1 MRLIKSELV
10 YGAKGE
16 YGEWMANSAM
26 KPIPVMVNGV
36 LRIYVTFRTDT
47 GAGRP
52 GYVDLNPNNPS
63 EVLGVSRK
71 PLLELGDVG
80 YFDDN
85 GVVPCTVFEDEG
97 KYYMYYTGFNLGVKV
112 RMTYFSGLGI
122 SDDGTNFRKY
132 STVPV
137 MERTEL
143 GSLFRSVQCVVKER
157 DCWKVY
163 YVAGNRFLNG
173 KKKTLAEYELYCLE
187 TKDLTKMNFDG
198 VKVMPCVDNEYRIG
212 APQIIKE
219 DGIYKMYFCTGTED
233 VVYDLKYAESLDG
246 FHWERKDSLLGFS
259 RTPSSWD
266 SDMAAYPSVI
276 NCGGK
281 RYLFYNGNNFGHDGF
296 GYAEIVED

>member
-16 YGEWMANSAM
+16 YGDWMANSAM
-26 KPIPVMVNGV
+26 KPIPVLMDGV
-36 LRIYVTFRTDT
+36 LRIYVTFRTET

-52 GYVDLNPNNPS
+52 GYVDLNPDNPS
-63 EVLGVSRK
+63 EVLGVSKK

-85 GVVPCTVFEDEG
+85 GVVPCTVFEDAG

-122 SDDGTNFRKY
+122 SDDGTNFKKY
-132 STVPV
+132 STIPV

-143 GSLFRSVQCVVKER
+143 GSLFRSVQCVVKEP

-163 YVAGNRFLNG
+163 YVAGNRFLQG

-187 TKDLTKMNFDG
+187 TKDLTKLNFDG
-198 VKVMPCVDNEYRIG
+198 EKVMPCVEDEYRIG

-233 VVYDLKYAESLDG
+233 VVYDLKYAESPDG
-246 FHWERKDSLLGFS
+246 FHWERKDSLLHFS
-259 RTPSSWD
+259 RTPGGWD

-276 NCGGK
+276 KCGGK
-281 RYLFYNGNNFGHDGF
+281 QYLFYNGNNFGHDGF
-296 GYAEIVED
+296 GYAEMVED